1 MKIAV
6 IGANGKAGSLIVKE
20 ALERGHEVTAVV
32 RDSSK
37 VNNTQVKKK
46 KKDLFD
52 LTYDDLKENDAVID
66 AFAVWAEDQL
76 YQHKTSLAHLSDIL
90 AEKPV
95 RLLVVGG
102 AGSLYVDPEHKLRLM
117 DTPDFPD
124 MFKPLASN
132 MGEAFDALRTRKDVN
147 WTYLSPS
154 ADFSAEGVRTGKYKA
169 GGEELMT
176 NSKGL
181 STISYA
187 DYAIAMLDEAELPK
201 HLQERFTVVSE

>member
-1 MKIAV
+1 MKIAI
-6 IGANGKAGSLIVKE
+6 IGANGKAGSLLVKE
-20 ALERGHEVTAVV
+20 ALDRGHEVTAVV

-37 VNNTQVKKK
+37 IADTQVKILE
-46 KKDLFD
+46 KDLFD

>member
-37 VNNTQVKKK
+37 VNNTQVKILE
-46 KKDLFD
+46 KDLFD

-90 AEKPV
+90 AEKPI

-117 DTPDFPD
+117 NTPDFPD

-132 MGEAFDALRTRKDVN
+132 MADAFDALKTREDV
-147 WTYLSPS
+147 
-154 ADFSAEGVRTGKYKA
+154 
-169 GGEELMT
+169 
-176 NSKGL
+176 
-181 STISYA
+181 
-187 DYAIAMLDEAELPK
+187 
-201 HLQERFTVVSE
+201 

>member
-37 VNNTQVKKK
+37 VNNTQVKILE
-46 KKDLFD
+46 KDLFD

-169 GGEELMT
+169 GGEELIT

>member
-20 ALERGHEVTAVV
+20 SLARGHEVTAVV

-37 VNNTQVKKK
+37 VNNAQIKILE
-46 KKDLFD
+46 KDLFD

-176 NSKGL
+176 NRKGL

-201 HLQERFTVVSE
+201 HIQERFTVVSE

>member
-37 VNNTQVKKK
+37 VNNTQVKILE
-46 KKDLFD
+46 KDLFD

-169 GGEELMT
+169 GGEELIT

-201 HLQERFTVVSE
+201 HIQERFTVVSE

>member
-37 VNNTQVKKK
+37 VNNTQVKILE
-46 KKDLFD
+46 KDLFD

-132 MGEAFDALRTRKDVN
+132 MGEAFDALRTRKEVN

>member
-37 VNNTQVKKK
+37 VNNTQVKILE
-46 KKDLFD
+46 KDLFD

-201 HLQERFTVVSE
+201 HIQERFTVVSE

>member
-37 VNNTQVKKK
+37 VNNTQVKILE
-46 KKDLFD
+46 KDLFD

>member
-37 VNNTQVKKK
+37 VNNTQIKILE
-46 KKDLFD
+46 KDLFD

-169 GGEELMT
+169 GGEELIT

>member
-37 VNNTQVKKK
+37 VNNTQVKILE
-46 KKDLFD
+46 KDLFD

-132 MGEAFDALRTRKDVN
+132 MGEAFDTLRTRKDVN

-201 HLQERFTVVSE
+201 HIQERFTVVSE

>member
-37 VNNTQVKKK
+37 VNNTLVKILE
-46 KKDLFD
+46 KDLFD

>member
-37 VNNTQVKKK
+37 VNNTQVKILE
-46 KKDLFD
+46 KDLFD

-169 GGEELMT
+169 GGEELIT

-187 DYAIAMLDEAELPK
+187 DYAIAMIDEAEQGK
-201 HLQERFTVVSE
+201 HIKKRFTVVSE

>member
-37 VNNTQVKKK
+37 VNNTQIKILE
-46 KKDLFD
+46 KDLFD

>member
-37 VNNTQVKKK
+37 VNNTQVKILE
-46 KKDLFD
+46 KDLFD

-187 DYAIAMLDEAELPK
+187 DYGIAMLDEAELPK

>member
-1 MKIAV
+1 M
-6 IGANGKAGSLIVKE
+6 E
-20 ALERGHEVTAVV
+20 
-32 RDSSK
+32 
-37 VNNTQVKKK
+37 
-46 KKDLFD
+46 KDLFD

>member
-37 VNNTQVKKK
+37 VNNTQVKILE
-46 KKDLFD
+46 KDLFD

-132 MGEAFDALRTRKDVN
+132 MGEAFDALRSRKDVN

>member
-37 VNNTQVKKK
+37 VNNTQVKILE
-46 KKDLFD
+46 KDLFD

-102 AGSLYVDPEHKLRLM
+102 AGSLYVNPEHKLRLM

>member
-20 ALERGHEVTAVV
+20 SLARGHEVTAVV

-37 VNNTQVKKK
+37 VNNAQIKILE
-46 KKDLFD
+46 KDLFD
-52 LTYDDLKENDAVID
+52 LTYDDLKENDVVID

-132 MGEAFDALRTRKDVN
+132 MGEAFDTLRTRKDVN

-169 GGEELMT
+169 GGEELIT

>member
-1 MKIAV
+1 MKIAI
-6 IGANGKAGSLIVKE
+6 IGANGKAGSLLVKE
-20 ALERGHEVTAVV
+20 ALDRGHEVTAVV

-37 VNNTQVKKK
+37 IADTQVKILE
-46 KKDLFD
+46 KDLFD
-52 LTYDDLKENDAVID
+52 LTYDDLMENDVIID
-66 AFAVWAEDQL
+66 AFAVWAEDHL

-90 AEKPV
+90 ADKPV

-117 DTPDFPD
+117 NTSDFPD

>member
-37 VNNTQVKKK
+37 VNNTLVKILE
-46 KKDLFD
+46 KDLFD

-169 GGEELMT
+169 GGEELIT

>member
-37 VNNTQVKKK
+37 VNNTQVKILE
-46 KKDLFD
+46 KDLFD

-187 DYAIAMLDEAELPK
+187 DYAIAMVDEIVSGN
-201 HLQERFTVVSE
+201 HIQERISVLQK

>member
-37 VNNTQVKKK
+37 VNNTQVKILE
-46 KKDLFD
+46 KDLFD

-132 MGEAFDALRTRKDVN
+132 MGEAFDALKTRKDVN

-169 GGEELMT
+169 GGEELIT

>member
-37 VNNTQVKKK
+37 VNNTQVKILE
-46 KKDLFD
+46 KDLFD

-181 STISYA
+181 STSSYA

>member
-20 ALERGHEVTAVV
+20 ALERGHEITAIV
-32 RDSSK
+32 RNGSK
-37 VNNTQVKKK
+37 ISDMHVKILE
-46 KKDLFD
+46 KDLFD

>member
-37 VNNTQVKKK
+37 VNNTQVKILE
-46 KKDLFD
+46 KDLFD

-132 MGEAFDALRTRKDVN
+132 MGEAFDTLRTRKDVN

-169 GGEELMT
+169 GGEELIT

>member
-37 VNNTQVKKK
+37 VNNTQVKILE
-46 KKDLFD
+46 KDLFD

-124 MFKPLASN
+124 MFKPLVSN

>member
-37 VNNTQVKKK
+37 VNNTQVKILE
-46 KKDLFD
+46 KDLFD

-132 MGEAFDALRTRKDVN
+132 MGEAFDALKTRKDVN

>member
-20 ALERGHEVTAVV
+20 ALERGHEITAVV
-32 RDSSK
+32 RDGSK
-37 VNNTQVKKK
+37 ISDMHVKILE
-46 KKDLFD
+46 KDLFD
-52 LTYDDLKENDAVID
+52 LTYEDLKENDVVID

-76 YQHKTSLAHLSDIL
+76 YQHKTSLAYLSDIL
-90 AEKPV
+90 AEKPI

-117 DTPDFPD
+117 NTPDFPA

-132 MGEAFDALRTRKDVN
+132 MAEAFDALRTRKDVN

-201 HLQERFTVVSE
+201 HIQERFTVVSE

>member
-37 VNNTQVKKK
+37 VNNTQVKILE
-46 KKDLFD
+46 KDLFD

-201 HLQERFTVVSE
+201 HLQVRFTVVSE

>member
-20 ALERGHEVTAVV
+20 ALERGHEITAVV
-32 RDSSK
+32 RDGSK
-37 VNNTQVKKK
+37 ISDMHVKILE
-46 KKDLFD
+46 KDLFD

>member
-37 VNNTQVKKK
+37 VNNTQVKILE
-46 KKDLFD
+46 KDLFD

-124 MFKPLASN
+124 IFKPLASN

>member
-6 IGANGKAGSLIVKE
+6 IGANGKAGSLIVTE

-37 VNNTQVKKK
+37 VNNTQVKILE
-46 KKDLFD
+46 KDLFD

>member
-37 VNNTQVKKK
+37 VNNTQVKILE
-46 KKDLFD
+46 KDLFD

-90 AEKPV
+90 AEKPI

-117 DTPDFPD
+117 NTPDFPD

-132 MGEAFDALRTRKDVN
+132 MAEAFDALKIRKDLN

-154 ADFSAEGVRTGKYKA
+154 ADFSAEGGRTGKYKA

-201 HLQERFTVVSE
+201 HIQERFTVVSE